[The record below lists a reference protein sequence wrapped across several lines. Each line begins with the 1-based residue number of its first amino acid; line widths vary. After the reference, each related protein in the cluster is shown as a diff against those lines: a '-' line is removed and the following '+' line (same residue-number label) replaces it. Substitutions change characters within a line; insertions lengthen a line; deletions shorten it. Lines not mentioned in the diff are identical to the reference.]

1 MTTVLLVEDDLS
13 IRRLVAEMLQSSGI
27 DVVEAGVGETA
38 LTDLRERKYDLL
50 LTDIVMPA
58 VDGVRVVE
66 HARQLRPDLPI
77 IAMSGGS
84 GFMIPE
90 VGLRWSQAAG
100 ANRVLKKPFRRE
112 ELLAAI
118 EELMRGRPS
127 PSA

>member
-1 MTTVLLVEDDLS
+1 MTTVLLVEDDRAVRS
-13 IRRLVAEMLQSSGI
+13 LVVEMLETSGI
-27 DVVEAGVGETA
+27 HVIEAGLGEAA
-38 LTDLRERKYDLL
+38 LTDLREQSYDLL

-66 HARQLRPDLPI
+66 HAREHRPDLPI

>member
-1 MTTVLLVEDDLS
+1 MTTVLLVEDDQTVRS
-13 IRRLVAEMLQSSGI
+13 LVVEMLETSGI
-27 DVVEAGVGETA
+27 RVIEAGLGDAA
-38 LTDLRERKYDLL
+38 LTDLREQSYDLL

-66 HARQLRPDLPI
+66 HARQHRPDLPI

-118 EELMRGRPS
+118 DELMRGRPS
-127 PSA
+127 ASA

>member
-1 MTTVLLVEDDLS
+1 MTTVLLVEDDPAVRS
-13 IRRLVAEMLQSSGI
+13 LVVEMLEASGI
-27 DVVEAGVGETA
+27 RVIEAGLGEAA
-38 LTDLRERKYDLL
+38 LTDLREREYDLL

-66 HARQLRPDLPI
+66 HARQHRPDLPI

-118 EELMRGRPS
+118 EELMRGRAT

>member
-1 MTTVLLVEDDLS
+1 VTTVLLVEDDPAVRS
-13 IRRLVAEMLQSSGI
+13 LVVEMLEASGI
-27 DVVEAGVGETA
+27 RVIEAGLGEAA
-38 LTDLRERKYDLL
+38 LTDLREREYDLL

-66 HARQLRPDLPI
+66 HARQHRPDLPI

-118 EELMRGRPS
+118 EELMRGR
-127 PSA
+127 SA

>member
-13 IRRLVAEMLQSSGI
+13 IRRLVADMLQSGGI
-27 DVVEAGVGETA
+27 DVIKAGMGEAT
-38 LTDLRERKYDLL
+38 LTDLRERTYDLL

-66 HARQLRPDLPI
+66 LAREHRPDLPI

-112 ELLAAI
+112 ELLTAI
-118 EELMRGRPS
+118 AELMNGRAS